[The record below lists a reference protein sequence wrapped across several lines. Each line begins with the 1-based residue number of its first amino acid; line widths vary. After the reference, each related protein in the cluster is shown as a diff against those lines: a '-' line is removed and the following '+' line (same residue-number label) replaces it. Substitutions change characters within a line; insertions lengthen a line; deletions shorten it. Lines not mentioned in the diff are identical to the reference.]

1 MKSVLNYIEEERTF
15 YDTRT
20 IPLSEGDEY
29 SQKELI
35 KTVNYARRSKY
46 LEEASDEII
55 GDYPYDNISKYRVRL
70 EARATDFDPKHIE
83 VEPKNGS
90 RIARVSAMI
99 ATKALQRHMHE
110 TDFAAY
116 LNKVADTRPEYGGVL
131 VKRTA
136 DGVHVVPWE
145 NVITDMGDILGGV
158 IIERHYMR
166 PSELKKTK
174 WKNVNDVIKWAA
186 EKKKSKDLDNSSG
199 NDAETI
205 SHLIEIWELHG
216 EVPKSTYEQALA
228 EFEGKEYVPEAEDDT
243 EYVEVQIIVAP
254 YGKNE
259 AGDMDGAI
267 LQVNEE
273 TEFPYDYD
281 ARNPLTGRGLGE
293 GIPEELGEHQ
303 RWHNFYKTEEARAI
317 AIGGKVLFV
326 TDDGDVVDSVY
337 DDGIDHGTILK
348 VKEGGMFQQ
357 LSTNAAGVPV
367 FQNIRA
373 EWDASA
379 DKNTSSFSAV
389 LGEEPDPGTP
399 FKAQYLQDVNGSSQF
414 LQEREKI
421 GGFHRRVI
429 EKWQLPDAL
438 DKIAKEEELYET
450 FSPAELQMIDEVI
463 IAEELLKAETRI
475 LLEEKRPV
483 SAEEQEALRIGI
495 ELQLQR
501 AGNKRSI
508 DGIKDFI
515 KKEVLGNVV
524 IHTNDEYRSKAI
536 LFESYSNALALFAEN
551 DPARLAIRDRILD
564 QMGVT
569 KEELALYAEEAMAMA
584 TPANPEL
591 ESEALA
597 AEESVAA

>member
-1 MKSVLNYIEEERTF
+1 
-15 YDTRT
+15 
-20 IPLSEGDEY
+20 
-29 SQKELI
+29 
-35 KTVNYARRSKY
+35 
-46 LEEASDEII
+46 
-55 GDYPYDNISKYRVRL
+55 
-70 EARATDFDPKHIE
+70 
-83 VEPKNGS
+83 
-90 RIARVSAMI
+90 
-99 ATKALQRHMHE
+99 
-110 TDFAAY
+110 
-116 LNKVADTRPEYGGVL
+116 
-131 VKRTA
+131 
-136 DGVHVVPWE
+136 
-145 NVITDMGDILGGV
+145 
-158 IIERHYMR
+158 
-166 PSELKKTK
+166 
-174 WKNVNDVIKWAA
+174 
-186 EKKKSKDLDNSSG
+186 
-199 NDAETI
+199 
-205 SHLIEIWELHG
+205 
-216 EVPKSTYEQALA
+216 
-228 EFEGKEYVPEAEDDT
+228 
-243 EYVEVQIIVAP
+243 
-254 YGKNE
+254 
-259 AGDMDGAI
+259 MDGAI